1 MITPNSAFDRYIKGD
16 ENAISARAKKGF
28 EAFKSNGCI
37 SCHQGQNIGGNMYQ
51 KIGIFEE
58 YLNQENLEL
67 YELTKKEEDKLVF
80 KVPSLRNI
88 AKTAPYYHDGSIPT
102 LDACVQFI
110 SLVAF

>member
-37 SCHQGQNIGGNMYQ
+37 FSHQEQNIGGNMYQ

-58 YLNQENLEL
+58 YPNQENLEL
-67 YELTKKEEDKLVF
+67 YELTKKRRGQTSF
-80 KVPSLRNI
+80 
-88 AKTAPYYHDGSIPT
+88 
-102 LDACVQFI
+102 
-110 SLVAF
+110 